1 MIARPARGRIRS
13 RKPWVLDRRRLFG
26 WNVRLLT
33 RYSHYTTS
41 TVRTHRWTGTREGT
55 GANPDRPAQ
64 GRGNGPERPQTPTSI
79 TEDGRRPA
87 NRSDPDRPWSTPQAR
102 RPRGLAAAGRPRRA
116 QRCRGIVAGLWMRL
130 LASPSL
136 RVGRQGH
143 DAR

>member
-1 MIARPARGRIRS
+1 MIARPARVRIRR

-55 GANPDRPAQ
+55 GAHPDRPAQ
-64 GRGNGPERPQTPTSI
+64 GRRNRQDRPQTPTSI
-79 TEDGRRPA
+79 TEDGRGPA
-87 NRSDPDRPWSTPQAR
+87 NWSDPDRSWSTRHAR
-102 RPRGLAAAGRPRRA
+102 DPLRRAAADGPRRA
-116 QRCRGIVAGLWMRL
+116 QRRRGIVAGLWMRL

-136 RVGRQGH
+136 RVGRKGH
-143 DAR
+143 D